1 MNVTAR
7 QIGSRASGQVPR
19 EGQASFDRSMMIESG
34 PGHDW
39 PTCTPKG
46 HVGSGRT
53 RRDSRLFS
61 PLKVLPPTCGY
72 CASLCAACDQIG
84 PSSGYDVQP
93 SLKKARTIWHLESGD
108 DSPNLGVAVVNKTG
122 TDCLSH
128 SQQAPVQQGEQEVR
142 AILGR
147 RSARQDLEGP
157 FGRQQSAPRPT
168 SKLVSRSLRH

>member
-1 MNVTAR
+1 MSPAR
-7 QIGSRASGQVPR
+7 GTIGPRVP
-19 EGQASFDRSMMIESG
+19 
-34 PGHDW
+34 
-39 PTCTPKG
+39 PKG

-53 RRDSRLFS
+53 RRESRLFS
-61 PLKVLPPTCGY
+61 QLKVLPPTCGY

-157 FGRQQSAPRPT
+157 FGRQQSAPRPI
-168 SKLVSRSLRH
+168 VPLRRCAYAGRRLFYLSIYISIYLSIYHL